1 MIRGRGYAS
10 ARVMLIADGG
20 AESDVSTELAI
31 SGDPEIKLRKLA
43 YSQGLDFEKFWLTCL
58 IKEKITNKSGKNSL
72 KKNRELLSTEYKE
85 ILNNEI
91 QQIGSTVLVPL
102 GEMAFNHCTGLQG
115 IRKFRGSIL
124 PHNSIPGRRVIP
136 ILGPHPYLYEEPK
149 LEFISRLDFSK
160 VKRNENLDGPI
171 PEIGQ
176 CWVAQTPGQVKSF
189 FRRQLEKTPVF
200 VVFDIETF
208 ANIPTCISFCFDGL
222 ESCCVPIL
230 DYHINEDDR
239 ILMLLAVA
247 ELLRSDIPKVNQ
259 NVKFDWRK
267 LEKWGLT
274 VKNVVGDTMIAA
286 NCLYCEFP
294 KNLGFLTSIYTDM
307 PYFKDEGKD
316 YDPSSYDRQKLYIYN
331 AKDSLATHQIYSS
344 QLSELQET
352 GTFSVYNLQMGILPI
367 YKRME
372 DSGIRVDE
380 QQRSNL
386 IGKYTS
392 LFETYKYKLQL
403 LVGREINPLSST
415 VMQRLVYEELN
426 YKPIRGTKHTSTG
439 KPAADEESLEL
450 LLWMG
455 NSPSYNCRDILR
467 TIIDCRKLH
476 KVIELLVLPLYP
488 DGRFRC
494 EFNLAGTVNGRSSA
508 GETTDYM
515 LYLQDNGVVKMGNLG
530 HSFQTIGKHGFAVD
544 GETYG
549 KDIRS
554 MFVPSIGYSF
564 IECDLSQAEA
574 RVDAVLAS
582 DFDILSTFDSNIGI
596 HRLTGSWVYDC
607 PPNEIEKDTLVNGED
622 RYYVS
627 KTVRHAGE
635 RNMKEDRLMMMIH
648 QPVTDCAKILKKF
661 HDNQP
666 NIREV
671 FHRGIREHIMKERVL
686 VAPNGRRRDF
696 FGRIDEHTINEAI
709 SFLPQAIVT
718 DYLKQSLVKTFLEC
732 PYARP
737 LVEAHDGFLAEV
749 PIRKEEE
756 YATVFK
762 KNVEVRIDFRKC
774 SLSRDF
780 DLVIPCESAVG
791 ENWEQME
798 EIKI

>member
-1 MIRGRGYAS
+1 LIRGRGYAS

-31 SGDPEIKLRKLA
+31 SGDPENKLRKLA
-43 YSQGLDFEKFWLTCL
+43 HSQGLDFE
-58 IKEKITNKSGKNSL
+58 EKIHNKSGKEAT
-72 KKNRELLSTEYKE
+72 KHNRELLNETYKT
-85 ILNNEI
+85 ILDGEI
-91 QQIGSTVLVPL
+91 QQIGSPILVPL
-102 GEMAFNHCTGLQG
+102 GELSFNYLTGLQG

-124 PHNSIPGRRVIP
+124 PHHKIPERRVIP

-160 VKRNENLDGPI
+160 VKRNENIEGPI

-176 CWVAQTPGQVKSF
+176 CWIAQTPGQVKSY
-189 FRRQLEKTPVF
+189 FRRQMDKKPPF

-239 ILMLLAVA
+239 VLMLLAVA
-247 ELLRSDIPKVNQ
+247 ELLRSEIPKVNQ

-316 YDPSSYDRQKLYIYN
+316 YDPSSYDRNKLYIYN
-331 AKDSLATHQIYSS
+331 AKDSLATHQIYSN
-344 QLSELQET
+344 QLEELKET
-352 GTFSVYNLQMGILPI
+352 GTKSVYDMQLAILPI

-372 DSGIRVDE
+372 DLGIRVDE
-380 QQRSNL
+380 QQRKNL
-386 IGKYTS
+386 IGKYSS
-392 LFETYKYKLQL
+392 LYETYNYKLQL
-403 LVGREINPLSST
+403 LVGREINPLSSL
-415 VMQRLVYEELN
+415 VCQRLVYEELS

-439 KPAADEESLEL
+439 KPSADEESLEL

-455 NSPSYNCRDILR
+455 QSPSYNCRDILR

-554 MFVPSIGYSF
+554 MFVPSSGYIFVES
-564 IECDLSQAEA
+564 DLSQAEA

-582 DFDILSTFDSNIGI
+582 DFDILNVFDGPIGI
-596 HRLTGSWVYDC
+596 HKLTGSWVYDC
-607 PPNEIEKDTLVNGED
+607 LPNEIKKSILVNGED

-648 QPVTDCAKILKKF
+648 QPVADCAKILKKF

-666 NIREV
+666 NIRGV
-671 FHRGIREHIMKERVL
+671 FHRGIREHIMRERVL
-686 VAPNGRRRDF
+686 IAPNGRRRDF

-718 DYLKQSLVKTFLEC
+718 DYLKQSLVKTFSEC
-732 PYARP
+732 SYARP

-749 PIRKEEE
+749 PIGKEEE
-756 YATVFK
+756 YARTFK
-762 KNVEVRIDFRKC
+762 QNVEVDIDFRTC
-774 SLSRDF
+774 SLNRDF
-780 DLVIPCESAVG
+780 ILRIPCESAIG
-791 ENWEQME
+791 ENWQDME